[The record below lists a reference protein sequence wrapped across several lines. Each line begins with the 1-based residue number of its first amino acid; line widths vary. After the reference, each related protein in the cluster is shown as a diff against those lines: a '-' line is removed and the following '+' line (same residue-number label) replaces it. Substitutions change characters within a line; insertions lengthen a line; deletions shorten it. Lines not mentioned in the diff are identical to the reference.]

1 LHGGAS
7 RPHDA
12 TVRVWDAP
20 LRVCHWALALS
31 VLTAWFSANILDAL
45 HEASGYVAMGL
56 VAFRLVWGLL
66 GTTSARFR
74 NFVRPPGVVLRYLR
88 DLARGRAARHL
99 GHNPAGAAMAVM
111 LLVMVAVS
119 TISGWMQLTY
129 TFFGVTWVEVLHT
142 WSSHL
147 VLALAAAH
155 VAGVLIMCAVQRE
168 NLVRAMVTGRK
179 AANERGADTQP
190 SR

>member
-1 LHGGAS
+1 
-7 RPHDA
+7 
-12 TVRVWDAP
+12 VRVWDAP

-31 VLTAWFSANILDAL
+31 VLTAWFSANIYDAL
-45 HEASGYVAMGL
+45 HEAAGYLAMGL
-56 VAFRLVWGLL
+56 VAFRLVWGVV
-66 GTTSARFR
+66 GTTYARFR

-99 GHNPAGAAMAVM
+99 RHNPAGAAMAVM

-155 VAGVLIMCAVQRE
+155 VAGERRTWCAR
-168 NLVRAMVTGRK
+168 
-179 AANERGADTQP
+179 
-190 SR
+190 